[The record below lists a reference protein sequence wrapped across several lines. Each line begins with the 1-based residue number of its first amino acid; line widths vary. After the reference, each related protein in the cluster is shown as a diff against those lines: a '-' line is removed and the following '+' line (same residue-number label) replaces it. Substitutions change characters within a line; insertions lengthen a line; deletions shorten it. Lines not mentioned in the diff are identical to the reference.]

1 MNPKNLRL
9 AACLAVLVPAVL
21 QAQLTVATE
30 TWGPQR
36 GSREVT
42 FSAGG
47 ASTRDFDDSVAAL
60 NLSYGYYFTDL
71 LAGVVRQSLSYSSL
85 GGGGDS
91 QWNGG
96 TRLAVDQ
103 HFSDGAF
110 RPFIGVNFG
119 RIYGESVRDT
129 WAAGLEGGAKYYMQP
144 RTFVHTTI
152 EYGWYF
158 DRARNANNRF
168 NDGQWSWS
176 MGLGFNF

>member
-1 MNPKNLRL
+1 MNSPLTRL
-9 AACLAVLVPAVL
+9 AAMLALALPL
-21 QAQLTVATE
+21 SLSAQTTVATE
-30 TWGPQR
+30 KWGAHR
-36 GSREVT
+36 GSREIT

-47 ASTRDFDDSVAAL
+47 ASTRDFDDSIAAL
-60 NLSYGYYFTDL
+60 NLSYGYYFSDTL
-71 LAGVVRQSLSYSSL
+71 VGLVRQSLSYSSL
-85 GGGGDS
+85 GSGDS
-91 QWNGG
+91 QWSGG

-110 RPFIGVNFG
+110 RPFLGVNFG
-119 RIYGESVRDT
+119 RLYGDGVRDT

-158 DRARNANNRF
+158 DRARNVNNRF